1 MVNLKLR
8 GGRCVRVGAAEQQ
21 TALQDKVA
29 RVHRLLVE
37 AYGVP
42 PWEPSG
48 DALGELIA
56 TILSQH
62 TSDVNS
68 ERAYAEL
75 VRCFPTWEAVRDAPV
90 EAVEDAIR
98 SGGLARQKAE
108 RIQRILQQIPME
120 AGGELSLDRLEK
132 MPLDEALT
140 YLQTLPGVGPKTAA
154 CVLLFAVGQPAFPVD
169 THVWRVS
176 RRLGLIGPRVTAEAA
191 HEVLDRLIPLEWRHT
206 MHVDLIRHGRQI
218 CHAQRPECPR
228 CPLRSECQYYWATVA
243 AER

>member
-1 MVNLKLR
+1 VHLEA
-8 GGRCVRVGAAEQQ
+8 GEQQ
-21 TALQDKVA
+21 AALADKVA
-29 RVHRLLVE
+29 RVYRLLVA

-42 PWEPSG
+42 KWQPSG

-62 TSDVNS
+62 TSDINS

-75 VRCFPTWEAVRDAPV
+75 IRRFPGWEAVRDAPV

-108 RIQRILQQIPME
+108 RIQHILRHIPAE
-120 AGGELSLDRLEK
+120 ADGELSLDRLEE

-140 YLQTLPGVGPKTAA
+140 YLQALPGVGPKTAA
-154 CVLLFAVGQPAFPVD
+154 CVLLFGVGQPAFPVD
-169 THVWRVS
+169 THVWRVC
-176 RRLGLIGPRVTAEAA
+176 RRLALIGPKVSPEAA
-191 HEVLDRLIPLEWRHT
+191 HEVLGRLIPPGCRHT

-218 CHAQRPECPR
+218 CHAQRPQCPR